1 MTKYDKNDIIM
12 TKLDI
17 RQKNSDPRG
26 ENLQKCSLY
35 HSSVSKN
42 VDFLFKKPRFSYFFW
57 EGVLFGPPKNTQI
70 RFCEKCP
77 FGGLLGI

>member
-1 MTKYDKNDIIM
+1 MTKNDIIM
-12 TKLDI
+12 TKMKN

-35 HSSVSKN
+35 HFYVSKN
-42 VDFLFKKPRFSYFFW
+42 VDFLLKKHRFSIFFR
-57 EGVLFGPPKNTQI
+57 EGVLFGPPKSTQK